1 MSIRIGILK
10 KEDEVLNV
18 WESNNLI
25 QVAVKNKKGEVYI
38 HSISPDENGI
48 PRVDKNRLLIITVGN
63 GEVTFPVTSDES
75 NDEQNSAVHST
86 VEVTTF

>member
-63 GEVTFPVTSDES
+63 GEVTTPVTSDES
-75 NDEQNSAVHST
+75 NDERNSAVHST
-86 VEVTTF
+86 VEVITF